1 MHKNENII
9 EITTKRFQEVMDV
22 LNITA
27 EDIAN
32 ETGRDIEDV
41 KWVVV
46 NEKRD
51 ITYDVGIVIDICNCL
66 NVAPNY
72 FLGYCDKPEIQQI
85 PSPEEMEKYI
95 QVCMKDPALLQKEV
109 ENAPE
114 EEKVNYLR
122 NFRAFV
128 LAQKYYSD
136 N

>member
-46 NEKRD
+46 K
-51 ITYDVGIVIDICNCL
+51 IG
-66 NVAPNY
+66 
-72 FLGYCDKPEIQQI
+72 
-85 PSPEEMEKYI
+85 
-95 QVCMKDPALLQKEV
+95 
-109 ENAPE
+109 
-114 EEKVNYLR
+114 
-122 NFRAFV
+122 RAHV
-128 LAQKYYSD
+128 
-136 N
+136 